1 MQVTGSN
8 GIFVQVALD
17 GFSIQTESDK
27 ARHSSGWMDAGSVFT
42 ARELQCRYDDVE
54 ISLFTPKVTL
64 VPSQFIMPGRERE
77 LLSSV
82 ADVVGSDKV
91 YSVDIP
97 EFAATMIWSPS
108 MGEKLSE
115 TLRDTVLRVDGSRAD
130 ILPELYYMLKSL
142 SGMSQYNKIVA
153 SRADSK
159 LYLVIAEGRS
169 LRLCN
174 VFDAADFTTAEY
186 WIFSAMKS
194 LQLNPDVSEITFRTP
209 LTEDEEISLCSYF
222 RAVETAW
229 QQ

>member
-1 MQVTGSN
+1 MQETGSKHR
-8 GIFVQVALD
+8 IFVQVALD

-42 ARELQCRYDDVE
+42 ARELQCRYDEVE

-64 VPSQFIMPGRERE
+64 VPSQFVASGRERE

-82 ADVVGSDKV
+82 ADISDSDRV
-91 YSVDIP
+91 CSVEIP
-97 EFAATMIWSPS
+97 ELAATMLWSPS
-108 MGEKLSE
+108 LGEKLSG
-115 TLRDTVLRVDGSRAD
+115 TLQSTVLRVDGSRAE

-142 SGMSQYNKIVA
+142 AGMSQYNKIVA

-194 LQLNPDVSEITFRTP
+194 LQLNPDVSEIVFRTS
-209 LTEDEEISLCSYF
+209 LTDEEEISLCSYF
-222 RAVETAW
+222 RSVETAY
-229 QQ
+229 